1 MWVTI
6 NGKVEQKELEA
17 ALEERTGCPYIVVGP
32 ARFTN
37 HDCDSNARLVTCDSF
52 SIGVEAKRKI
62 HPGEEITASYGE
74 HYFGDTGEGSGNK
87 LETERGSIRSGVTV
101 LQLQKEER
109 EHWVAACSS
118 STSRRR
124 RKAKTQGRG
133 SILHEIL
140 DQRRDLD
147 ANSSY
152 LHLVSAMVSLC
163 AFWRSSETAPRSTSL
178 LGRLSYSPETSLP
191 SPQPGSVAS
200 FDTTPLKR

>member
-1 MWVTI
+1 LWPDDCLYMLSTQLQVLMWVTI

-118 STSRRR
+118 STKPQ
-124 RKAKTQGRG
+124 KAKGEGARER
-133 SILHEIL
+133 I
-140 DQRRDLD
+140 D
-147 ANSSY
+147 
-152 LHLVSAMVSLC
+152 SARN
-163 AFWRSSETAPRSTSL
+163 FRPKTGP
-178 LGRLSYSPETSLP
+178 
-191 SPQPGSVAS
+191 
-200 FDTTPLKR
+200 